1 MNDLSFVLVIFFV
14 TLGPIKVI
22 AAFAQL
28 TSQLPD
34 GERRALALRSTLIAT
49 AVGFL
54 ILFIGDNLRQNWQI
68 ASPDLLLTGGVLLLI
83 GALEAVKNA
92 QHAPAPDAPPTSA
105 KGLAMS
111 PVTFPIIITP
121 YGIVALLLFFYGL
134 AVAPFTYMLS
144 FLFKSHSTAQN
155 AVLLLNFISGLI
167 LMIASFVMQYIES
180 TTAIN
185 AKLVYVYRLFPGFCL
200 GNGLLM
206 LTEQNLLDLEREAF
220 LSLCGEEKSQARMQH
235 MLQTGK
241 PLRN

>member
-68 ASPDLLLTGGVLLLI
+68 ASPDLLLTGGLLLLI

-92 QHAPAPDAPPTSA
+92 QHAPPPGAPPTSA

-121 YGIVALLLFFYGL
+121 YGIVALLLFA
-134 AVAPFTYMLS
+134 AVAGDTRT
-144 FLFKSHSTAQN
+144 FLTGVFGIFLGMMVADFLAMIFARQLLGFIHAGTLMAFGWMI
-155 AVLLLNFISGLI
+155 AVLQAALAIHAIMSGLQ
-167 LMIASFVMQYIES
+167 QYG
-180 TTAIN
+180 
-185 AKLVYVYRLFPGFCL
+185 VVPG
-200 GNGLLM
+200 
-206 LTEQNLLDLEREAF
+206 
-220 LSLCGEEKSQARMQH
+220 
-235 MLQTGK
+235 
-241 PLRN
+241 PLPVVP

>member
-68 ASPDLLLTGGVLLLI
+68 ASPDLLLTGGLLLLI

-92 QHAPAPDAPPTSA
+92 QHAPAPGAPPTSA

-121 YGIVALLLFFYGL
+121 YGIVALLLFA
-134 AVAPFTYMLS
+134 AVAGDTRT
-144 FLFKSHSTAQN
+144 FLTGVFGIFLGRLEIACLPRRG
-155 AVLLLNFISGLI
+155 AVRS
-167 LMIASFVMQYIES
+167 SS
-180 TTAIN
+180 
-185 AKLVYVYRLFPGFCL
+185 K
-200 GNGLLM
+200 
-206 LTEQNLLDLEREAF
+206 
-220 LSLCGEEKSQARMQH
+220 
-235 MLQTGK
+235 
-241 PLRN
+241 

>member
-111 PVTFPIIITP
+111 PVTFPIII
-121 YGIVALLLFFYGL
+121 
-134 AVAPFTYMLS
+134 
-144 FLFKSHSTAQN
+144 ST
-155 AVLLLNFISGLI
+155 
-167 LMIASFVMQYIES
+167 
-180 TTAIN
+180 
-185 AKLVYVYRLFPGFCL
+185 
-200 GNGLLM
+200 
-206 LTEQNLLDLEREAF
+206 
-220 LSLCGEEKSQARMQH
+220 
-235 MLQTGK
+235 
-241 PLRN
+241 LR